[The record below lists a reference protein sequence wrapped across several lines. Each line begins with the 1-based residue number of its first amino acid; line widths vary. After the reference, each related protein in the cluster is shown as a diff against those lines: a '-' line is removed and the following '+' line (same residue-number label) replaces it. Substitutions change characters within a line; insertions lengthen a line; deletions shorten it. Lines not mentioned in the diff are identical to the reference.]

1 MLVVDDYGHHPA
13 EICATLDAAK
23 DGFGRRVVVV
33 FQPHRYTRTKHLLRE
48 FFTAFYQADVLVVT
62 EVYGAGEPVIPGV
75 SGRQIVE
82 GALEHGHRQ
91 ATFIPEKE
99 AIPDVLI
106 PMLRPGDMVITL
118 GAGDIWQVGEE
129 ILRRLATDD
138 R

>member
-1 MLVVDDYGHHPA
+1 
-13 EICATLDAAK
+13 
-23 DGFGRRVVVV
+23 
-33 FQPHRYTRTKHLLRE
+33 TKHLLEE

-82 GALEHGHRQ
+82 GALEHGHRH

-99 AIPDVLI
+99 VIPDVLI
-106 PMLRPGDMVITL
+106 PMLRSGDMVITL

-129 ILRRLATDD
+129 IVRRLTAGA
-138 R
+138 